1 MIDIVHFCRRAD
13 PKRVNPTVHKEEQ
26 TLMKTEK
33 PTEVT
38 AKALKTV
45 LHYEYDFYNFVT
57 QRFYTLL
64 QQYQIK

>member
-1 MIDIVHFCRRAD
+1 M
-13 PKRVNPTVHKEEQ
+13 NPTVHKEEQ
-26 TLMKTEK
+26 TFMKTEK
-33 PTEVT
+33 PTEET
-38 AKALKTV
+38 AKVLKTV